1 MLANV
6 AAHAQNASPAPSD
19 PNHSGNA
26 ASGDSLIAPLPQ
38 PRGCLPPDLSAT
50 YRLYFRLLR
59 PQVLRHRQA
68 NGLYC
73 SREEAASDAK
83 LLMAVE
89 PGIVADVKEID
100 GGHLVVEYNIPDWTF
115 YQEFNSDD
123 EAQQNASRLQNE
135 FPGLETTIVSSG
147 TTPEPGPVIFE

>member
-1 MLANV
+1 MLATV
-6 AAHAQNASPAPSD
+6 AAHAQNVPPALSD
-19 PNHSGNA
+19 PNHSGNV
-26 ASGDSLIAPLPQ
+26 ASGDSFIAPLLQ
-38 PRGCLPPDLSAT
+38 PPGCLPPGLSAT
-50 YRLYFRLLR
+50 YRVYFRLLT
-59 PQVLRHRQA
+59 PQVLRHRHA

-83 LLMAVE
+83 LLMVVE

-123 EAQQNASRLQNE
+123 EAQQNANRLQNK
-135 FPGLETTIVSSG
+135 FPGLEATIVSSG
-147 TTPEPGPVIFE
+147 PTPEPGPVIFE